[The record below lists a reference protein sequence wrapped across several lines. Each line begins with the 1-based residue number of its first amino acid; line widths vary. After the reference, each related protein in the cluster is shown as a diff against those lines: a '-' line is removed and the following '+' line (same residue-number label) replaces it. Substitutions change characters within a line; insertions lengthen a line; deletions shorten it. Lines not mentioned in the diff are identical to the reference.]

1 MPDSAVRTVIS
12 PVRLQGSGT
21 GGEDLLRQSW
31 ALYQTPG
38 LEQHLWKEKKQES
51 GSKKSLTYVLI
62 FHADLQSEVVVFFI
76 LFSSKNEPPP
86 LHKINNTLSIIQ
98 LSSENPYQHL

>member
-1 MPDSAVRTVIS
+1 MALADACTVIS

-86 LHKINNTLSIIQ
+86 PLFIKEITRY
-98 LSSENPYQHL
+98 P